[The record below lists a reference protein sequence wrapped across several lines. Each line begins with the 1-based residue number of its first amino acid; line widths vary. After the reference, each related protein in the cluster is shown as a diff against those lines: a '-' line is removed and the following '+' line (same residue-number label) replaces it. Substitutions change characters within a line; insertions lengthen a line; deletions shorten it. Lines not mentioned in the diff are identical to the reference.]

1 MSGFYWLLVFSN
13 PALKKSPEVVVLGR
27 GGDGDG
33 RGHLG
38 QDANNMTGPSH
49 VVPGQESSYQGHTGS
64 QNELQARLPQH
75 SHGCPEGAVA
85 ASQGT
90 CMQHNIRHDISV
102 GQSYTCSQ
110 KC

>member
-1 MSGFYWLLVFSN
+1 
-13 PALKKSPEVVVLGR
+13 
-27 GGDGDG
+27 
-33 RGHLG
+33 
-38 QDANNMTGPSH
+38 MTGPSH

-90 CMQHNIRHDISV
+90 CMQHNIRHGISV